1 MYFFSYTQWPSLFTV
16 LAVDHKDQFAYLI
29 QICINWHNL
38 SIWMENIL
46 EVFPIL
52 YSTPVE

>member
-1 MYFFSYTQWPSLFTV
+1 MYFFSYTQWPPLFTV